1 MVRIKPV
8 YDSWILGQEG
18 KDIVSFYTLLSMPIK
33 IDGINIERTDTEH
46 ITSKEE
52 DRKWNEE
59 GKNLNQ
65 KETVEKNGSI

>member
-1 MVRIKPV
+1 MVVRIKPV

-46 ITSKEE
+46 ITSK
-52 DRKWNEE
+52 
-59 GKNLNQ
+59 
-65 KETVEKNGSI
+65 